1 MYEPTTTA
9 VGMDISDLRSHI
21 CVIDD
26 VGEVIERTVIRST
39 PRGLEKYFGNRPHMH
54 IAIETGP
61 HTRWM
66 YVLLTEL
73 GHEVLVADA
82 RRLRAIYE
90 NENKDDAVDA
100 ETLARLRRVDP
111 IAPHNTESGS
121 SQAQERER
129 RAFQSA
135 REVGTR
141 NGSCRRQRVA

>member
-9 VGMDISDLRSHI
+9 IGMDISDLWSHI

-26 VGEVIERTVIRST
+26 DGEVSERTRIRST
-39 PRGLEKYFGNRPHMH
+39 PRGLEKYFGNRPSMH
-54 IAIETGP
+54 IAIETGS

-90 NENKDDAVDA
+90 NESKNDDVDA

-111 IAPHNTESGS
+111 ILLHPVVMKQG
-121 SQAQERER
+121 
-129 RAFQSA
+129 
-135 REVGTR
+135 
-141 NGSCRRQRVA
+141 